1 VSWFRSS
8 RRRRSEAP
16 ASAEP
21 EREERAE
28 GALPAETLAVAEEP
42 APVAVVAPEEL
53 TGRSLADLHALARE
67 HGIPRYRLLRKEDLV
82 EALEGTPAPS
92 APAVAAAEPEPDRK
106 PDRTA
111 VRISEVDSASVD
123 VLDALQHLVRE
134 LSSSAAKPHGAE
146 LEEII
151 ESPVTRLLVARGET
165 GDVVGMLT
173 LALFRIPTG
182 MRAWIEDVVVDQR
195 ARGMGVG
202 ETLVREAIR
211 IAGEHGA
218 RTIDL
223 TSNRSREAANRM
235 YRKLGFSRRDTT
247 VYRIDSP

>member
-1 VSWFRSS
+1 VN
-8 RRRRSEAP
+8 
-16 ASAEP
+16 
-21 EREERAE
+21 
-28 GALPAETLAVAEEP
+28 
-42 APVAVVAPEEL
+42 
-53 TGRSLADLHALARE
+53 
-67 HGIPRYRLLRKEDLV
+67 
-82 EALEGTPAPS
+82 
-92 APAVAAAEPEPDRK
+92 
-106 PDRTA
+106 
-111 VRISEVDSASVD
+111 SASVD

-195 ARGMGVG
+195 ARGTGVG